1 MIKFFCP
8 NCKQKLG
15 VPDEYAGRR
24 VRCNSCSQPS
34 IVPKPVTATTPPPSP
49 VVASAARAA
58 APAKIPQPPAQQL
71 DELQLVPQDDNL
83 PQDKNLEAIQRAARQ
98 RFSKMPASR
107 PAPKGASAS
116 ERRPV
121 GGGQLAK
128 GMGKIPLS
136 LAISIACMLGV
147 IVIWVVLA
155 RFTGFQIGYVVIG
168 VPVAGA
174 WGLTRL
180 TERRSIMLGLLAVIL
195 SLGGMLAGH
204 VAIAKWVIVPGW
216 EKDKEYNAAKDKL
229 QQKFSN
235 DFAALPSAPQQWQT
249 MAANEQIMIH
259 VAAWDLVDSGRLDK
273 NIFNKMYFVEKNA
286 ENIPEEIKTARDQ
299 AQTHLK
305 SWSDAQRI
313 EALKKHFDALRQNY
327 EESIQSKIQTGVKAV
342 TFVIA
347 FAASFGLL
355 DLLWF
360 PMGLYGAFKLAS
372 GIGGD

>member
-1 MIKFFCP
+1 M
-8 NCKQKLG
+8 
-15 VPDEYAGRR
+15 
-24 VRCNSCSQPS
+24 
-34 IVPKPVTATTPPPSP
+34 PSP

-58 APAKIPQPPAQQL
+58 VSPNPAPAKIPQPPAQQL
-71 DELQLVPQDDNL
+71 DELQLVPQDETP

-107 PAPKGASAS
+107 PASKGASPSARS
-116 ERRPV
+116 PV

-147 IVIWVVLA
+147 IVIWVVIA
-155 RFTGFQIGYVVIG
+155 KITGLTIGYVVIG

-180 TERRSIMLGLLAVIL
+180 TERRSIMLGLLAAGL
-195 SLGGMLAGH
+195 GLGGMLAGH

-235 DFAALPSAPQQWQT
+235 DFAALPSDPQQWQT

-286 ENIPEEIKTARDQ
+286 ENIPGEIKTARDQ

-327 EESIQSKIQTGVKAV
+327 EESIQSKIRTGVKAA

-347 FAASFGLL
+347 FLASFGLL

-360 PMGLYGAFKLAS
+360 LMGLGGAFKLAA
-372 GIGGD
+372 GVGGE